1 MCMYIHM
8 YVYTNLVFAATRLLI
23 QLCPPQDNL
32 DSWVD
37 LHIRGPREF
46 FHLHSQSW
54 GHVHNGEVACTFLHV
69 EVYGIN
75 VILCLCL
82 MFDTINLCAVPFKQ
96 DVRNW
101 RSYCVPHN
109 SGLTFI
115 KVEEHTEEK
124 RKWPHFSRFCRIA
137 SPCFFLQYAC
147 IDRCRK
153 SHKRLLGVW
162 HKYIVFW
169 QLITFVTSCV
179 VSDIAL
185 HHAPCSDRCSFWPAL
200 AGILAQQIVVL
211 VQLDGPWRWELDST
225 ELNRTQVLLSW
236 ALGHAMPNFFQM
248 SWKMPCDFEKI
259 GAMWGPQDM
268 FVGLDSPQ

>member
-1 MCMYIHM
+1 MHNNRRIFYVYIYNIYIHIHIHVCMCMYIHM

-137 SPCFFLQYAC
+137 SPCFFSNMHALTDAESPTSDCWEYD
-147 IDRCRK
+147 INILFSGNS
-153 SHKRLLGVW
+153 SHSSHHVL
-162 HKYIVFW
+162 F
-169 QLITFVTSCV
+169 QTSHCTM
-179 VSDIAL
+179 
-185 HHAPCSDRCSFWPAL
+185 HHALIDVPFGRHWPAF
-200 AGILAQQIVVL
+200 
-211 VQLDGPWRWELDST
+211 W
-225 ELNRTQVLLSW
+225 LSKLW
-236 ALGHAMPNFFQM
+236 FWFN
-248 SWKMPCDFEKI
+248 
-259 GAMWGPQDM
+259 
-268 FVGLDSPQ
+268 